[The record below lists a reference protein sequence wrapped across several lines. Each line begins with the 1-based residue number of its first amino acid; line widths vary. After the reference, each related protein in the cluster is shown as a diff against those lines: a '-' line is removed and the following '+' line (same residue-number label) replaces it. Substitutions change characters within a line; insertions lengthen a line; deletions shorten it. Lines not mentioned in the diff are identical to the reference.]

1 MKGQRLLLLAL
12 VGTVS
17 FMSGGWLLQRGTQ
30 RAGSVYEQARLFD
43 DIIGYVSDYYVDSVG
58 EAELYNKAIDGLLNE
73 LADPYASFLR
83 AEQYR
88 ELTESTTGNYGGLGI
103 RIEVRDGWI
112 TVIAPIAGTPA
123 ESMGLETGDRIVE
136 VDSRST
142 FGWKNDKAVAELRGE
157 PGSKVRLTILRP
169 GMGEPFEVTI
179 ERALIHV
186 KAIQLATLLADG
198 VGYVSLVYSSI
209 SESLAEELQEEIA
222 SLRQQGAHSLI
233 LDLRNNPGGLLDQGV
248 AVSDL
253 FLDRGQT
260 VVSTRGRARGSTRS
274 YAARHTQLWPEMPIV
289 VLVNGG
295 TASAA
300 EIIAGALQDHDRA
313 LVVGTP
319 TFGKGLVQTVFR
331 LSASEALRLTTARW
345 YTPSGRTIERM
356 READNIIPVAL
367 RDEGEEGRDSAPIDS
382 SEVYRTDSGRIV
394 IGGGGIHPDLV
405 VRVDTLT
412 DGEQQFVR
420 ALGANLPRYRDV
432 MTTLALELKGS
443 EKVAD
448 SNFAITSAML
458 DELLQR
464 LREKG
469 VSMPNEVWRG
479 ASDLV
484 RQQFA
489 YEIERYVFG
498 REAENRRRIR
508 DDGQIQRAIVLLGQA
523 RTTLELLQLASRESE
538 LTRNP

>member
-1 MKGQRLLLLAL
+1 M
-12 VGTVS
+12 
-17 FMSGGWLLQRGTQ
+17 
-30 RAGSVYEQARLFD
+30 
-43 DIIGYVSDYYVDSVG
+43 
-58 EAELYNKAIDGLLNE
+58 
-73 LADPYASFLR
+73 
-83 AEQYR
+83 
-88 ELTESTTGNYGGLGI
+88 
-103 RIEVRDGWI
+103 
-112 TVIAPIAGTPA
+112 
-123 ESMGLETGDRIVE
+123 
-136 VDSRST
+136 
-142 FGWKNDKAVAELRGE
+142 
-157 PGSKVRLTILRP
+157 
-169 GMGEPFEVTI
+169 
-179 ERALIHV
+179 

-209 SESLAEELQEEIA
+209 SESLAEELQEEIR
-222 SLRQQGAHSLI
+222 SLREQGAHSLI

-356 READNIIPVAL
+356 READNTTPVAL
-367 RDEGEEGRDSAPIDS
+367 RDAGEGGEDSQPVDS
-382 SEVYRTDSGRIV
+382 SQVYRTDSGRIV

-405 VRVDTLT
+405 VRADTLT

-420 ALGANLPRYRDV
+420 TLGSNLPRYRDA

-443 EKVAD
+443 ERVAD
-448 SNFAITSAML
+448 SQFAVTSAML

-484 RQQFA
+484 QQQFA

-523 RTTLELLQLASRESE
+523 RTTIELLQLASRESE